1 MASAAAGREV
11 ERAAH
16 ATREFLVASRRDGLS
31 ALRASALGSA
41 LSGVEAQQR
50 RSVDGE
56 LLRAEYEE
64 MRAMH
69 ILFVQASNRR
79 VSELQDVVGL
89 RQVEADALREDLTG
103 EKQRNARQ
111 AAELSEARQQLAE
124 RTLERDRA
132 VSSLEPFL
140 EARDLIVATSGG
152 PAPPERRRQGSV
164 TNHEDLCESA
174 ESMLL
179 GRVSKDSHSRVLERA
194 AAREQLQQL
203 RASQADWARSHSVAM
218 LAQIQGWYGFAIH
231 WLPPDSATLTPPDS
245 GRPSPGPGRAPH
257 APRGGERLAS
267 ASWELRRRVMAATQD
282 PGQGGVG
289 AAADSLQAF
298 AAEGGRKERRLA
310 ASRLG
315 NVGSS
320 PPGAR
325 SKEPGREERRESVE
339 GSESESLV
347 RAREN
352 RAKMEGWTPSHAEL
366 LRKLL
371 PPAAVAQP
379 SPAKPKLHSAL
390 QSRAPS
396 VTVPTMSFAPQDSL
410 SAPHATAPHALSGT
424 TSHALSGTAPHS
436 LSAPRGADP
445 HPASSRAN
453 LSSSNM
459 HDASAILSSSFS
471 SMEEVLSEI
480 EKDVTTGSVW
490 AESPIGPGGG
500 GR

>member
-89 RQVEADALREDLTG
+89 RQVNPPTHNTDVRFLGRSSARQRDPTSPLTSWLCAQVEADALREDLTG

-218 LAQIQGWYGFAIH
+218 LAQIQVAR
-231 WLPPDSATLTPPDS
+231 LPY
-245 GRPSPGPGRAPH
+245 H
-257 APRGGERLAS
+257 AKSLRQRGTYSLKGKS
-267 ASWELRRRVMAATQD
+267 SMCW
-282 PGQGGVG
+282 GG
-289 AAADSLQAF
+289 A
-298 AAEGGRKERRLA
+298 
-310 ASRLG
+310 
-315 NVGSS
+315 GSS
-320 PPGAR
+320 GH
-325 SKEPGREERRESVE
+325 V
-339 GSESESLV
+339 
-347 RAREN
+347 
-352 RAKMEGWTPSHAEL
+352 
-366 LRKLL
+366 
-371 PPAAVAQP
+371 
-379 SPAKPKLHSAL
+379 
-390 QSRAPS
+390 SRITCHNIP
-396 VTVPTMSFAPQDSL
+396 
-410 SAPHATAPHALSGT
+410 
-424 TSHALSGTAPHS
+424 
-436 LSAPRGADP
+436 
-445 HPASSRAN
+445 
-453 LSSSNM
+453 
-459 HDASAILSSSFS
+459 
-471 SMEEVLSEI
+471 
-480 EKDVTTGSVW
+480 
-490 AESPIGPGGG
+490 
-500 GR
+500 